1 MNKNISTQFFLEQDF
16 GGNQKIML
24 QSSRI
29 KKNILDAYNLACETA
44 PKCKFR
50 VIREETLTEVI
61 AESEDFRQTLLPFS

>member
-16 GGNQKIML
+16 GGDQKIML
-24 QSSRI
+24 ESSRI
-29 KKNILDAYNLACETA
+29 KKDILDAYNLACETF
-44 PKCKFR
+44 PKSKFR